1 MVALN
6 FQIRLLLLM
15 MNRCR
20 FQDVYGVSIGGVVG
34 HSMCTGLAVIGGR
47 IIAQKISVRTGKH
60 KLKKKKTNYRDK
72 PGLTQRKKI
81 SFKCYQFFAERGQ
94 GREIGT
100 ASTMSWYV
108 RKFSMR
114 FLSVV

>member
-1 MVALN
+1 MIPINLYRKNFDSVKKKIMVALN
-6 FQIRLLLLM
+6 FQIWLPLLM

-60 KLKKKKTNYRDK
+60 KLKKKKRIIA
-72 PGLTQRKKI
+72 I
-81 SFKCYQFFAERGQ
+81 SPD
-94 GREIGT
+94 
-100 ASTMSWYV
+100 
-108 RKFSMR
+108 
-114 FLSVV
+114 